1 MQNMTRIPRFFFTE
15 TKVFYTRRMLFVF
28 LSLFPGRCY
37 IVITFEI
44 VAELHILITKN
55 MVL

>member
-28 LSLFPGRCY
+28 FSLFPGRCY

-44 VAELHILITKN
+44 VAELYILITKN